1 MNTTEKP
8 LTTVIRIKRKREED
22 PLDALL
28 VASGESADKKLKSLG
43 TAKVFQFIES
53 IDIKSHEISG
63 LLRAADRHHKS
74 IKHPTVSEES
84 HKQKQAKEARYKII
98 EKNRQHAQNGLQ
110 VVDISV
116 DEDYGLDEITCNAQA
131 MVREFMKMSTDEKAN
146 PKDDSEAYVYDL
158 VTEGYYQND
167 YPEEE
172 SDDEL
177 YRNDRDPFYSTD
189 SDNDSS
195 DDNEW
200 II

>member
-84 HKQKQAKEARYKII
+84 HKQVLSARRLKQAKEARYKII

-131 MVREFMKMSTDEKAN
+131 MVREFMKMSTDEKSN

-158 VTEGYYQND
+158 YYHNVGAPISTALEQNRVGT
-167 YPEEE
+167 
-172 SDDEL
+172 L
-177 YRNDRDPFYSTD
+177 
-189 SDNDSS
+189 
-195 DDNEW
+195 
-200 II
+200 